1 MNKFLLLLK
10 QQFKIAYNFLRSIY
24 IKQPIYLVTFAI
36 SLIAFYYIMYIQIT
50 KSFNGLEFAEGI
62 NILWFI
68 EYFQDVFLGI
78 VGLIAFFII
87 VLATKNSRNNWAVLI
102 QLPVKSNSLLYVN
115 IIKYYMFFILII
127 AYPIIVILI
136 SLKASYIDYIQLL
149 FFYVVISLNYI
160 MCFLLLFRFIKFN
173 YSAMIFYLMTIL
185 LLLLYTGIMLA
196 RFQISKSNE
205 MYNYIISIDWI
216 LLFVANKLFKD
227 RQIKFNLIKFT
238 TLKNQDITKNLMKKG
253 KNVYL
258 NIYKIEAKRN
268 CIILV
273 QYLMLQFIT
282 FLIIRVLNINIEI
295 EYLLL
300 IIALISGFFAGLHS
314 SYEKV
319 FASLAF
325 DFKKGLCYKLLLSS
339 LVITF
344 EYLVLCLTHANYFSM
359 LNYFNLLLLGCIIFL
374 MTIFTKIPIIKN
386 GEDNAVFYLI
396 SNGIPMVY
404 IFFTMIIKHFISE
417 LLFINIQSYVLN
429 LVTLLL
435 FVILF
440 HFSYKP

>member
-1 MNKFLLLLK
+1 
-10 QQFKIAYNFLRSIY
+10 
-24 IKQPIYLVTFAI
+24 
-36 SLIAFYYIMYIQIT
+36 MYIQIT
-50 KSFNGLEFAEGI
+50 KGFSGLEFAEGI

-78 VGLIAFFII
+78 VGLLAFFII
-87 VLATKNSRNNWAVLI
+87 VLATKNSRNNWAVLR
-102 QLPVKSNSLLYVN
+102 QFPVKSNSLLYIN
-115 IIKYYMFFILII
+115 IVKYYMFFLLII
-127 AYPIIVILI
+127 AYPILVLL
-136 SLKASYIDYIQLL
+136 STLKASYTDYLQLL
-149 FFYVVISLNYI
+149 FFYIVISLNYI

-185 LLLLYTGIMLA
+185 ILILYTGIILA
-196 RFQISKSNE
+196 RFQISESNE
-205 MYNYIISIDWI
+205 MYNYIIGIDWL
-216 LLFVANKLFKD
+216 LLFAANKLLKD
-227 RQIKFNLIKFT
+227 RQIKFSLIKFT
-238 TLKNQDITKNLMKKG
+238 TLKNQDITKKLMKKG

-295 EYLLL
+295 EYQLL
-300 IIALISGFFAGLHS
+300 IISLIAGFFAGLHN
-314 SYEKV
+314 SYEKA

-325 DFKKGLCYKLLLSS
+325 DFKKGLWYKLFISS

-344 EYLVLCLTHANYFSM
+344 EYLILCLTHANYFSVP
-359 LNYFNLLLLGCIIFL
+359 NYFNVLVLGSITFF
-374 MTIFTKIPIIKN
+374 MAIFTKIPIIKN

-404 IFFTMIIKHFISE
+404 IFFTMIIKNFISE

-440 HFSYKP
+440 HFGYKT